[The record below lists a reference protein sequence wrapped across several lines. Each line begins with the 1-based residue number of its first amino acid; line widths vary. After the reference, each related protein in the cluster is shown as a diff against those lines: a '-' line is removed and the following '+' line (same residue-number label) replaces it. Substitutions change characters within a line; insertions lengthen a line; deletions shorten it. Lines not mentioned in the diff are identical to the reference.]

1 MTAATAKLTEVEVLT
16 GEVVPKRRNR
26 RSTGAGTRLQ
36 AHEELS
42 LKRELAAGDMTQVLL
57 AKKYGITQQG
67 ISKFAKRH
75 ALEIADIADHMN
87 EQFAGLP
94 LARKE
99 NRIASYEREIEIL
112 NEHPHASHHEWSK
125 ARMIAYRNMAEE
137 LGQLPPRQT
146 VTVIPVTH
154 VIEGVSMEDL

>member
-1 MTAATAKLTEVEVLT
+1 VTASTAKMAEVEILT
-16 GEVVPKRRNR
+16 GEIVPKRRNR
-26 RSTGAGTRLQ
+26 RQNGKARLQ
-36 AHEELS
+36 PHEELS
-42 LKRELAAGDMTQVLL
+42 LKRELAAGDVTQAVL
-57 AKKYGITQQG
+57 AKKYGITQPG
-67 ISKFAKRH
+67 ISMFAKRH
-75 ALEIADIADHMN
+75 AIEIADIADHMN

-112 NEHPHASHHEWSK
+112 NEHPHASHHEWAK